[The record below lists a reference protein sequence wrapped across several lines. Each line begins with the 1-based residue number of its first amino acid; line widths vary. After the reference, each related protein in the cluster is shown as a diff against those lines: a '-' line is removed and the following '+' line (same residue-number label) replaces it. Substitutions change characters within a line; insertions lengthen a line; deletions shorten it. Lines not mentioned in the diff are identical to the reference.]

1 MAIFG
6 RKIPKHHLV
15 QIHKDNATSTDWIVL
30 LEASTIVGPSPDR
43 LRIAR
48 TTQER
53 KIVQRRTGLFGKKH
67 FLVVDGYDPRIHAV
81 YFCPQLFSYNTE
93 KQLVPLEGEAIG
105 RLIARALESGIKDRR
120 PWYEPSEEL
129 PDQPI
134 VATTMGPEFDTLVV
148 ETVESPP
155 LALAAQR

>member
-15 QIHKDNATSTDWIVL
+15 QIHKDNATSKDWIVL

-53 KIVQRRTGLFGKKH
+53 KIVRRRVGLFGKKY

-81 YFCPQLFSYNTE
+81 YFCPQLYSYNTE

-105 RLIARALESGIKDRR
+105 RMIARALESGIKDRR

-129 PDQPI
+129 PDAPI
-134 VATTMGPEFDTLVV
+134 VATSMGAEFDTLVV

>member
-6 RKIPKHHLV
+6 RKIPEHHLV

-30 LEASTIVGPSPDR
+30 LEASTIVGPSADR

-53 KIVQRRTGLFGKKH
+53 KIVKRRKKY

-81 YFCPQLFSYNTE
+81 YFCPQLFSYNAE
-93 KQLVPLEGEAIG
+93 KELVPLQGDDIG
-105 RLIARALESGIKDRR
+105 RMIARALESGIKDRR
-120 PWYEPSEEL
+120 PWYEPSEQL
-129 PDQPI
+129 PDEPV
-134 VATTMGPEFDTLVV
+134 VATSMGPEFDTLVV
-148 ETVESPP
+148 ETIESPP
-155 LALAAQR
+155 LAIAAQR

>member
-15 QIHKDNATSTDWIVL
+15 EIHKDNATSTDWIVL
-30 LEASTIVGPSPDR
+30 LEASTIVGPSSDR

-53 KIVQRRTGLFGKKH
+53 KIVARRKGLFGKKY
-67 FLVVDGYDPRIHAV
+67 FLFIDGYDPRIHAV
-81 YFCPQLFSYNTE
+81 YFCPQLYSRNAE
-93 KQLVPLEGEAIG
+93 NQLVPLEGEDIG
-105 RLIARALESGIKDRR
+105 RLIARALEAGIKERR
-120 PWYEPSEEL
+120 PWYEPSEQL

-134 VATTMGPEFDTLVV
+134 VATSMGPEFDTLVV
-148 ETVESPP
+148 ETIKSPP
-155 LALAAQR
+155 LAIAAQR